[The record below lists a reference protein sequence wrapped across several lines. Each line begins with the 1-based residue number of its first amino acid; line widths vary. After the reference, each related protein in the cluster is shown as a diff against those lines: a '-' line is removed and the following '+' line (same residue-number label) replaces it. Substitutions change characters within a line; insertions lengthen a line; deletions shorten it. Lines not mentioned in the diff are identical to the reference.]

1 MACAVCLALSEWLAH
16 GRWFFCITSGRK
28 RAESGDKIN
37 GSSNGH
43 PALVFSPFSPT
54 GPSLAE
60 RWSNLPT
67 LFHRILLSNSTR
79 TLIHAGWGECP
90 DGGITYLCVW
100 CVCQHVCVCVCVSER
115 GRGEVRGRG
124 RERGRE
130 KLECT
135 FSYSTPYSSEI
146 LKHSAGPA
154 TSTCSLGAATII
166 KYLLW
171 LILLNTLMPLS
182 FTFKKWGIIFI
193 LRRLRMRKS

>member
-79 TLIHAGWGECP
+79 TLIHAGLGECP

-100 CVCQHVCVCVCVSER
+100 CVCQHVCVCVCVRE
-115 GRGEVRGRG
+115 
-124 RERGRE
+124 RERGSERE
-130 KLECT
+130 GERERERETWVYLFIFHT
-135 FSYSTPYSSEI
+135 LLLGDSETLCRPSHI
-146 LKHSAGPA
+146 NLLPRSCYNYKIFAVIN
-154 TSTCSLGAATII
+154 II
-166 KYLLW
+166 EYTNA
-171 LILLNTLMPLS
+171 IV
-182 FTFKKWGIIFI
+182 FYI
-193 LRRLRMRKS
+193 